1 MIAKINF
8 FRISILPIALLFLL
22 SGAAIAQTGKQT
34 ILLKGSDNVEIEGIY
49 YPIPTP
55 KAPVV
60 VLLPD
65 TRCDKSI
72 FGKFAAKLNEAGFAA
87 LAIDFRYKKNVS
99 AARSKDEAIAA
110 IQRQDLNA
118 LVTYDTK
125 SAIEYLSNKEGI
137 DPERIGMIGTSL
149 GARVALVSGVK
160 YKVKALVLV
169 SLSGQ
174 EAIPGGVQTKTL
186 LEEYG
191 MKPVLFMT
199 SEKDWG
205 GDYKA
210 AEHNKLYFDWAKGAK
225 ELKIWPGSGH
235 GIEILDRKETAEFV
249 LSWLKNNL

>member
-1 MIAKINF
+1 MFSKRSF
-8 FRISILPIALLFLL
+8 TRICVLLISLLFLL
-22 SGAAIAQTGKQT
+22 FGTAIAQTGKQT
-34 ILLKGSDNVEIEGIY
+34 ILLKASDNTKIEGIY
-49 YPIPTP
+49 YPIPNP
-55 KAPVV
+55 EAPVV

-72 FGKFAAKLNEAGFAA
+72 FSKFAAKLNEAGFAA

-99 AARSKDEAIAA
+99 AARSREEAIAT
-110 IQRQDLNA
+110 IKQQDLNA
-118 LVTYDTK
+118 LVTHDIK
-125 SAIEYLSNKEGI
+125 SAIEYLSQQKGI
-137 DPERIGMIGTSL
+137 DPQRIGLVGTSL
-149 GARVALVSGVK
+149 GARAGLVSGVK
-160 YKVKALVLV
+160 YKVKALILV
-169 SLSGQ
+169 SLSGE
-174 EAIPGGVQTKTL
+174 EAIPGGDQIKAL

-235 GIEILDRKETAEFV
+235 GIEILDRKEVTDFV